1 MLRTSL
7 AGAGARVLAA
17 AIAPAL
23 VLALLLAAPAARADL
38 DRYVLDPD
46 HVSVGF
52 LVDHVGYAKT
62 LGMFRRVK
70 GSYRFDDATG
80 RLTDL
85 RIEID
90 AASVFTNHEK
100 RDQHLRNR
108 DFLDVERFPK
118 LVYTA
123 TSARRT
129 GERTFAIDGQLE
141 LLGQRRPV
149 TLTATWNKS
158 EPYPLLLA
166 PLQRSVVM
174 GVSARGSFRRSD
186 FGMKYAVENG
196 WVGDEVQLI
205 VELEARRE

>member
-1 MLRTSL
+1 MRPGSF
-7 AGAGARVLAA
+7 APLAA
-17 AIAPAL
+17 
-23 VLALLLAAPAARADL
+23 LALALGLLQPAAPARAEAE
-38 DRYVLDPD
+38 RYVLDPD

-62 LGMFRRVK
+62 LGMFRRVT
-70 GSYRFDDATG
+70 GSYRFDERTG
-80 RLTDL
+80 QLTDL

-90 AASVFTNHEK
+90 AASVYTNHER

-123 TSARRT
+123 ASARRT
-129 GERTFAIDGQLE
+129 GERTYVIEGQLE

-158 EPYPLLLA
+158 APYPLLLSPTSRA
-166 PLQRSVVM
+166 TVM
-174 GVSARGSFRRSD
+174 GVSARGSFRRSE
-186 FGMKYAVENG
+186 FGMNYAVENG

-205 VELEARRE
+205 VEIEARRR